1 MFCTKCG
8 AELQSNAKFC
18 AQCGM
23 AISGNQLKLDIKEE
37 LIENKTLIKEE
48 SSNKVQSSVNESPKA
63 SLLQENGVKQ
73 MKSGNNQ
80 EALAD
85 FKQLINLYP
94 NHPYIYETFLNIGIC
109 QLRLKNYDSSKLA
122 IQKAIDINPNY
133 KEAYTYQ
140 KIVNN
145 RTSWFN
151 QPENKVW
158 LVPAGIIGAVLLR
171 LIARVLF

>member
-1 MFCTKCG
+1 MFCTNCG
-8 AELQSNAKFC
+8 AELQANAKFC

-23 AISGNQLKLDIKEE
+23 VINGKQLELDITED
-37 LIENKTLIKEE
+37 LIENKTLLKEN
-48 SSNKVQSSVNESPKA
+48 SLKKA
-63 SLLQENGVKQ
+63 LLLQENGVKQ
-73 MKSGNNQ
+73 MKLGENQ
-80 EALAD
+80 KALAD

-122 IQKAIDINPNY
+122 IQKAIDINPNF
-133 KEAYTYQ
+133 KEAYVYQ

-158 LVPAGIIGAVLLR
+158 LVPVGIFGAVLLR